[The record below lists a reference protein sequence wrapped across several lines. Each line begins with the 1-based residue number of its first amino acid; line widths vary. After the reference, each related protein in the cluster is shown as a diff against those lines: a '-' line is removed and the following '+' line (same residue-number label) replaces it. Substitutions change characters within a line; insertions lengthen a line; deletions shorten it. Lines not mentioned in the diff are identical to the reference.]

1 MGRVPGI
8 RGFGM
13 IMTKKFKPFIFHADA
28 IYSFP
33 QGGTTIDDIKTRYAN
48 YLNYDFAVEYFLP
61 KGFNLMLEVNNL
73 LQGDQWQDGK
83 PDSFFG
89 YKVS

>member
-1 MGRVPGI
+1 
-8 RGFGM
+8 
-13 IMTKKFKPFIFHADA
+13 MTKKLKPFIFHADA

-33 QGGTTIDDIKTRYAN
+33 QGGLTIDDVKTRYAN

-61 KGFNLMLEVNNL
+61 KGFNLMFEVNGF
-73 LQGDQWQDGK
+73 LQGDQWQDGAEV
-83 PDSFFG
+83 PVFG